1 MAMDLP
7 RILFITVATATVVGG
22 AFLAGV
28 YSAVS
33 RNAAFALLSRAY
45 DQVRDSLGAIQ
56 ETSVLTPDHLLQ
68 PSRGQG
74 AGVTVNR
81 RATDGSLVLL
91 AGFFEKGNE
100 LRLVRRDGAIV
111 RRWPVS
117 FSKLIPDDSHMSD
130 DVRPATDWNIDLHG
144 ALALPDG
151 SVLFNFEYGGLVK
164 LDRCGRTAW
173 TLAHMTHHSIEPA
186 AGGGFWVPGRRYHAA
201 GGRSPFPPFAPPFA
215 EDLVLR
221 VSDGGKIEAEFS
233 VPALFYDN
241 GMTAV
246 LTATG
251 DDFRGGRVWD
261 HEIVHVNK
269 IAELPAERADRFPMF
284 EAGDLLLSLREQNL
298 VMVVD
303 PASRAVKWWQ
313 IGPWVRQHDPQ
324 FASDGWLTVFNNNAY
339 KDGLKGY
346 RSDPALPR
354 TSNILAMNP
363 ATRAT
368 AVRFGGRR
376 GQEML
381 SVLRGKQQET
391 SEGLFI
397 TESEAGRVIE
407 TDADGNVVWEFVNR
421 YDDENVAEITEAR
434 LYPKDYFTVADWS
447 CPATE
452 S

>member
-1 MAMDLP
+1 MDLS
-7 RILFITVATATVVGG
+7 RVLFVLVTACAVIGG
-22 AFLAGV
+22 SFAAGM
-28 YSAVS
+28 YSGLT
-33 RNAAFALLSRAY
+33 RNAVYDFALGLYTSIRQSFQAV
-45 DQVRDSLGAIQ
+45 D
-56 ETSVLTPDHLLQ
+56 ETSLLEPDHLLQ
-68 PSRGQG
+68 PTRGQG

-81 RATDGSLVLL
+81 RAGDGALVLL
-91 AGFFEKGNE
+91 AGFFEKSNE
-100 LRLVRRDGAIV
+100 LRLVGRDGSIV

-117 FSKLIPDDSHMSD
+117 FSKLFPDASHMSD

-151 SVLFNFEYGGLVK
+151 SIVFNFEYGGLTK
-164 LDRCGRTAW
+164 LDRCGRTVW

-186 AGGGFWVPGRRYHAA
+186 AGGGFWVPGRRHHAE
-201 GGRSPFPPFAPPFA
+201 GSKSPFPPHAPPYA

-221 VSDGGKIEAEFS
+221 VSDDGKIQSEMS

-241 GMTAV
+241 GLTAV

-251 DDFRGGRVWD
+251 DDFRRGRDWD
-261 HEIVHVNK
+261 HEIVHLNK
-269 IAELPAERADRFPMF
+269 IAELPAARAGVFPMF
-284 EAGDLLLSLREQNL
+284 AAGDLMLSLREMNL

-324 FASDGWLTVFNNNAY
+324 FARDGRLTVFNNNAY

-346 RSDPALPR
+346 RSDPSLPR
-354 TSNILAMNP
+354 ISNILAIDP
-363 ATRAT
+363 ASRETK
-368 AVRFGGRR
+368 VRYGGRP
-376 GQEML
+376 GQELL
-381 SVLRGKQQET
+381 SVLRGKQYET
-391 SEGLFI
+391 PDGLFI

-407 TDADGNVVWEFVNR
+407 TDAQGQVVWEFVNR

-447 CPATE
+447 CAAPE
-452 S
+452 P

>member
-1 MAMDLP
+1 MDLP
-7 RILFITVATATVVGG
+7 KLLFVAVTA
-22 AFLAGV
+22 
-28 YSAVS
+28 SAVIGGS
-33 RNAAFALLSRAY
+33 FAVGMHSGLTRNAAYAFVHGLYSSIK
-45 DQVRDSLGAIQ
+45 QAIHAVD
-56 ETSVLTPDHLLQ
+56 ETSLLEPDHLLQ

-74 AGVTVNR
+74 AGVTVNG
-81 RATDGSLVLL
+81 ASTDGALVLL
-91 AGFFEKGNE
+91 AGFFEKSNE
-100 LRLVRRDGAIV
+100 LRLVRRDGSVV
-111 RRWPVS
+111 RRWPVT
-117 FSKLIPDDSHMSD
+117 FSKLFPDASHMSD

-151 SVLFNFEYGGLVK
+151 SIVFNFEYGGLTK
-164 LDRCGRTAW
+164 LDRCGRTVW

-201 GGRSPFPPFAPPFA
+201 GSKTPFPPFAPPFT

-221 VSDGGKIEAEFS
+221 VSDDGKIQGEFS

-241 GMTAV
+241 GLTAL

-251 DDFRGGRVWD
+251 DDFRRGRDWD
-261 HEIVHVNK
+261 HEIVHLNK
-269 IAELPAERADRFPMF
+269 IAELSAERAGKFPMF
-284 EAGDLLLSLREQNL
+284 EAGDLMLSLREMNL
-298 VMVVD
+298 VMVVE
-303 PASRAVKWWQ
+303 PADRSVKWWQ

-324 FASDGWLTVFNNNAY
+324 FARDGRLTVFNNNAY

-354 TSNILAMNP
+354 VSNILAMDP
-363 ATRAT
+363 ATREIS
-368 AVRFGGRR
+368 VRYGGRA

-391 SEGLFI
+391 AEGLFI

-407 TDADGNVVWEFVNR
+407 TDADGNVVWEFVN
-421 YDDENVAEITEAR
+421 YFDDENVAEITEAR
-434 LYPKDYFTVADWS
+434 LYPKGYFTVADWS
-447 CPATE
+447 CTAPG